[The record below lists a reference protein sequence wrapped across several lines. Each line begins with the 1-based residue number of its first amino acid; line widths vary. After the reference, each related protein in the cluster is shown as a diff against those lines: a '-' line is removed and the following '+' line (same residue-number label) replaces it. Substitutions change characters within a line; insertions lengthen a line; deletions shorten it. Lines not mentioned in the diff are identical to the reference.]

1 MKLKNLRLNLSNV
14 ARTTNSKTMPVN
26 ETGVIFAT
34 DDEGNFTKDIA
45 GYTVSCSA
53 YHGDEIKIKFPSSVK
68 PKIDE
73 LNERLEND
81 LEISISFTGLKL
93 KAYAM
98 KGTSGNIISGIS
110 ASADDFEIVD
120 TAEDEILL

>member
-1 MKLKNLRLNLSNV
+1 MKLKNLRINLSNI
-14 ARTTNSKTMPVN
+14 ARTTNSKSMPVN
-26 ETGVIFAT
+26 ETGIIYST
-34 DDEGNFTKDIA
+34 DEDGNNTKTVA

-53 YHGDEIKIKFPSSVK
+53 YHGDEIKIKFPTSVK
-68 PKIDE
+68 PKIEE

-81 LEISISFTGLKL
+81 IEISISFTGLKL

-98 KGTSGNIISGIS
+98 KGSSGNIISGVS
-110 ASADDFEIVD
+110 AFADDFEIVD

>member
-1 MKLKNLRLNLSNV
+1 MRLKNLRLNLSNV
-14 ARTTNSKTMPVN
+14 ARTTNSRTMPVN
-26 ETGVIFAT
+26 ETSIIYST
-34 DDEGNFTKDIA
+34 DEEGNYTKTIA

-53 YHGDEIKIKFPSSVK
+53 YHGDELKIKFPVSVQS
-68 PKIDE
+68 KIAK

-81 LEISISFTGLKL
+81 IETSITFTELKL

-98 KGTSGNIISGIS
+98 KGTTGNIISGVS